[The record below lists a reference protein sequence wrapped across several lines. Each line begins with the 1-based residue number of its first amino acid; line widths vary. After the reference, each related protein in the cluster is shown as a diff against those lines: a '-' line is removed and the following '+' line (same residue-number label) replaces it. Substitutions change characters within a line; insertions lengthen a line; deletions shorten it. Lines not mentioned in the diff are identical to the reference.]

1 MLLTRYICL
10 TPMSSEAWNFYRHVS
25 FGPKRRSILQEIG
38 ILCRVRLN
46 NLFEQRFEFS
56 HIKPNIHVS
65 HEFSYTEIMGSLLH
79 IERCEFQDG
88 SLAISLNLNRILLGI
103 SSGDF
108 LTNNI
113 LKSFCA
119 GNLLQT
125 QVRSQTKDQND
136 FLKHVKLLQ
145 DLYIKIIFWI
155 TSN

>member
-10 TPMSSEAWNFYRHVS
+10 TPMSSEAWNFYRLVS
-25 FGPKRRSILQEIG
+25 FGLKRRSILQEIG

-65 HEFSYTEIMGSLLH
+65 HEFSQTEIMGSVAQKDVNF
-79 IERCEFQDG
+79 RM
-88 SLAISLNLNRILLGI
+88 AISLNLNRFLLGI

-155 TSN
+155 IFIM